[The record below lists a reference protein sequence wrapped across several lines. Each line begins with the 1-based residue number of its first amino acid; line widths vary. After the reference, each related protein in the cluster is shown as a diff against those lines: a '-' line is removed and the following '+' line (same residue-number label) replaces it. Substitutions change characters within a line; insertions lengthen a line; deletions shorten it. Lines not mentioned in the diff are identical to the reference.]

1 MSDNSQPL
9 HQLYS
14 KYVNQRNIRD
24 KEQGIKALSLWG
36 LIPSNIREASQEAR
50 KIRQQYGQ
58 PAEPLEELQKLMK
71 KNLRR
76 LGILTD
82 QTSSNI
88 DKLSEGVI
96 EVGQQPNCLGGPSL
110 ILNKIGYAKALA
122 RSSSASPLFYVAD
135 YDGARPEL
143 TNTRVPGI
151 SPSGLSI
158 SYPLAS
164 EFEGTSIYKIENPPE
179 EWLTTTLNKIEE
191 TYRGLLRGTLDSER
205 YKQNINQAFTIIR
218 LAYFSTNNVSE
229 FSTKIIGT
237 ITNLQSDL
245 AIPTYWFSMPETR
258 RLFQHGYELLLT
270 EENRTRFIDAA
281 NMAVET
287 IMSLGYK
294 PQIGARQKNYI
305 PFYLECPECK
315 KARVELRYSP
325 VSVQTSKMEGTCP
338 KCKTAHEYSYN
349 PSNPDLSDLVTQLTP
364 RVDSRQIIVD
374 SVIPILAHIVGPS
387 ETSYFAE
394 VIPAARALKLP
405 FPIVMRY
412 SRLFYNAPWIEQAS
426 KDLAKKD
433 IAATTSE
440 ALFHALSKWVTAKK
454 ASDAQAVTLAHKE
467 IQLALVSSNRSL
479 QERLNKIESKTRE
492 LKESIRTQE
501 DKAPIIKMINEN
513 QQKSRQITLY
523 LSWAYGRFNPD
534 KYGQEVNWNWLDL
547 ATVTGVDD
555 IMGVYERMYHDDT
568 PNAAMFY
575 VNTR

>member
-1 MSDNSQPL
+1 MSDNPQSL

-24 KEQGIKALSLWG
+24 KEQGFKALSLWG
-36 LIPSNIREASQEAR
+36 AIPSNIREASKEVQ

-58 PAEPLEELQKLMK
+58 PAESLERLQKLMK

-76 LGILTD
+76 LGILTE
-82 QTSSNI
+82 QTSLNI

-110 ILNKIGYAKALA
+110 ILNKIGYAKSLA
-122 RSSSASPLFYVAD
+122 RSSSANPLFYVAD

-143 TNTRVPGI
+143 TNTRVPSL

-158 SYPLAS
+158 SYPETR
-164 EFEGTSIYKIENPPE
+164 EFENTSIYKIEKPSE
-179 EWLTTTLNKIEE
+179 EWLTTTLDKIEE
-191 TYRGLLRGTLDSER
+191 SYRSLLRGTPDSER
-205 YKQNINQAFTIIR
+205 CMQNIKQAFTIIR

-245 AIPTYWFSMPETR
+245 ALPIYWFSMPETR
-258 RLFQHGYELLLT
+258 QFFQHGYELLLT
-270 EENRTRFIDAA
+270 EQNRTRFIDAA
-281 NMAVET
+281 NEAVET
-287 IMSLGYK
+287 IISLGYK
-294 PQIGARQKNYI
+294 PQIGTRQKDYI

-315 KARVELRYSP
+315 KARVELKHSP
-325 VSVQTSKMEGTCP
+325 ISAQIAKIEGTCP

-349 PSNPDLSDLVTQLTP
+349 QSKPDLSDLVTQLTP

-374 SVIPILAHIVGPS
+374 SVIPILTHIVGPS

-394 VIPAARALKLP
+394 VIPAAKALKLP

-426 KDLAKKD
+426 QDLVKKD
-433 IAATTSE
+433 ITATTSE
-440 ALFHALSKWVTAKK
+440 ALFHALSKWVNAKK
-454 ASDAQAVTLAHKE
+454 AGDSQAMSLAHKE

-479 QERLNKIESKTRE
+479 QEQLDKIESKIQELRE
-492 LKESIRTQE
+492 TIKDKE
-501 DKAPIIKMINEN
+501 DKTPIIKTINDN
-513 QQKSRQITLY
+513 QQKSRQITLF
-523 LSWAYGRFNPD
+523 LSWAYGRYNPD

-555 IMGVYERMYHDDT
+555 IMGVYERMYNDDT

>member
-1 MSDNSQPL
+1 MSDDSQPL

-36 LIPSNIREASQEAR
+36 VIPSNIREASQEAR

-58 PAEPLEELQKLMK
+58 PVEPLEELQKLMK
-71 KNLRR
+71 KNLSR
-76 LGILTD
+76 LGILTE

-122 RSSSASPLFYVAD
+122 RSSSTYPLFYVAD

-143 TNTRVPGI
+143 TNTRVPGL

-158 SYPLAS
+158 SYPEAR
-164 EFEGTSIYKIENPPE
+164 EFEYTSMYKIENPSE
-179 EWLTTTLNKIEE
+179 EWLTTTLDKIEE
-191 TYRGLLRGTLDSER
+191 SYRSLLRGTPDSER
-205 YKQNINQAFTIIR
+205 CMQNINQAFTIIR

-245 AIPTYWFSMPETR
+245 AIPIYWFSMPETR

-270 EENRTRFIDAA
+270 EKNRTRFIDTA
-281 NMAVET
+281 NEAVET
-287 IMSLGYK
+287 IVSLGYK
-294 PQIGARQKNYI
+294 PQIGIRQKDYI

-315 KARVELRYSP
+315 KARIELKHSP
-325 VSVQTSKMEGTCP
+325 ISAQTSKMEGTCP

-349 PSNPDLSDLVTQLTP
+349 PSKPDLSNLVTQLTP

-374 SVIPILAHIVGPS
+374 SVIPILTHIVGPS

-394 VIPAARALKLP
+394 VIPAAKALKLP
-405 FPIVMRY
+405 FPMVMRY
-412 SRLFYNAPWIEQAS
+412 SRLFYNTTWIDHAS

-433 IAATTSE
+433 ITVTTSG
-440 ALFHALSKWVTAKK
+440 ALFNALSKWVNAKK
-454 ASDAQAVTLAHKE
+454 AGDTQAVSLAHKE
-467 IQLALVSSNRSL
+467 IQLALVSSNRGL
-479 QERLNKIESKTRE
+479 QEQLDNIEAKTRG
-492 LKESIRTQE
+492 LKEAIRSQE
-501 DKAPIIKMINEN
+501 DKAPIIRMINEN
-513 QQKSRQITLY
+513 QQKSRQISLY
-523 LSWAYGRFNPD
+523 LSWAFGRYNPD

-555 IMGVYERMYHDDT
+555 LMGVYERMYNDDT

>member
-1 MSDNSQPL
+1 
-9 HQLYS
+9 
-14 KYVNQRNIRD
+14 
-24 KEQGIKALSLWG
+24 
-36 LIPSNIREASQEAR
+36 
-50 KIRQQYGQ
+50 
-58 PAEPLEELQKLMK
+58 
-71 KNLRR
+71 
-76 LGILTD
+76 
-82 QTSSNI
+82 
-88 DKLSEGVI
+88 
-96 EVGQQPNCLGGPSL
+96 
-110 ILNKIGYAKALA
+110 
-122 RSSSASPLFYVAD
+122 
-135 YDGARPEL
+135 
-143 TNTRVPGI
+143 
-151 SPSGLSI
+151 
-158 SYPLAS
+158 
-164 EFEGTSIYKIENPPE
+164 
-179 EWLTTTLNKIEE
+179 
-191 TYRGLLRGTLDSER
+191 
-205 YKQNINQAFTIIR
+205 
-218 LAYFSTNNVSE
+218 
-229 FSTKIIGT
+229 
-237 ITNLQSDL
+237 
-245 AIPTYWFSMPETR
+245 
-258 RLFQHGYELLLT
+258 
-270 EENRTRFIDAA
+270 
-281 NMAVET
+281 MAVET

-555 IMGVYERMYHDDT
+555 IMGVYERMYYDDT

>member
-1 MSDNSQPL
+1 MSDNPQSL

-24 KEQGIKALSLWG
+24 KEQGFKALSLWG
-36 LIPSNIREASQEAR
+36 AIPSNIREASKEVQ

-58 PAEPLEELQKLMK
+58 PAESLEKLQKLMK

-76 LGILTD
+76 LGILTE
-82 QTSSNI
+82 QTSLNI

-110 ILNKIGYAKALA
+110 ILNKIGYAKSLA
-122 RSSSASPLFYVAD
+122 RSSSANPLFYVAD

-143 TNTRVPGI
+143 TNTRVPSL

-158 SYPLAS
+158 SYPETR
-164 EFEGTSIYKIENPPE
+164 EFENTSIYKIEKPSE
-179 EWLTTTLNKIEE
+179 EWLTTTLDKIEE
-191 TYRGLLRGTLDSER
+191 SYRSLLRGTPDSER
-205 YKQNINQAFTIIR
+205 CMQNIKQAFTIIR

-245 AIPTYWFSMPETR
+245 ALPIYWFSMPETR
-258 RLFQHGYELLLT
+258 QFFQHGYELLLT
-270 EENRTRFIDAA
+270 EQNRTRFIDAA
-281 NMAVET
+281 NEAVET
-287 IMSLGYK
+287 IISLGYK
-294 PQIGARQKNYI
+294 PQIGTRQKDYI

-315 KARVELRYSP
+315 KARVELKHSP
-325 VSVQTSKMEGTCP
+325 ISAQIAKIEGTCP

-349 PSNPDLSDLVTQLTP
+349 QSKPDLSDLVTQLTP

-374 SVIPILAHIVGPS
+374 SVIPILTHIVGPS

-394 VIPAARALKLP
+394 VIPAAKALKLP

-426 KDLAKKD
+426 QDLVKKD
-433 IAATTSE
+433 ITATTSE
-440 ALFHALSKWVTAKK
+440 ALFHALSKWVNAKK
-454 ASDAQAVTLAHKE
+454 AGDSQAMSLAHKE

-479 QERLNKIESKTRE
+479 QEQLDKIESKIQELRE
-492 LKESIRTQE
+492 TIKDKE
-501 DKAPIIKMINEN
+501 DKTPIIKTINDN
-513 QQKSRQITLY
+513 QQKSRQITLF
-523 LSWAYGRFNPD
+523 LSWAYGRYNPD

-555 IMGVYERMYHDDT
+555 IMGVYERMYNDDT